1 MARPKNTRPKNN
13 LSAAAKARKL
23 ARSTSSA
30 AKTVT
35 DKIAK
40 GKSKPKDSLVPT
52 AFSKPTTSN
61 SSQPTATGNSVV
73 TVPGLPSNL
82 SLTPD
87 KVAGMMP
94 QFNVE
99 AYAITD
105 PLNPPEN
112 LPQVTEADFDKRMG
126 IYEGAQ
132 RALKLV
138 GAAFDTTGLKFT
150 AIGKQAKAFGSGIKA
165 ATEIERVK
173 GDYLDY
179 LSVTETTAQ
188 KNVAYSVAQYKTTS
202 DTNKAVHD
210 KSSLD
215 ERLNQASIAA
225 DSARATTRDKQSKLD
240 EFKKSLGEFTTTAKA
255 S

>member
-1 MARPKNTRPKNN
+1 MAKRPQNN
-13 LSAAAKARKL
+13 LSAAAQARKL

-40 GKSKPKDSLVPT
+40 GKSKPKDSLVPAT
-52 AFSKPTTSN
+52 PSKPTTSN
-61 SSQPTATGNSVV
+61 SSQPTATSNSAV
-73 TVPGLPSNL
+73 TVPGLPSSL

-94 QFNVE
+94 QFNPE
-99 AYAITD
+99 TYAITD
-105 PLNPPEN
+105 PLNPPET
-112 LPQVTEADFDKRMG
+112 LPQVTEAEFDKGMG

-150 AIGKQAKAFGSGIKA
+150 VIGKQAKAFGSGIKA
-165 ATEIERVK
+165 ATEIEKVK
-173 GDYLDY
+173 GDYFDY
-179 LSVTETTAQ
+179 LSQTETTAQ
-188 KNVAYSVAQYKTTS
+188 KNVAYGVTQYKTIS

-225 DSARATTRDKQSKLD
+225 DSARATTRDKQL
-240 EFKKSLGEFTTTAKA
+240 
-255 S
+255 

>member
-1 MARPKNTRPKNN
+1 MARPKNN
-13 LSAAAKARKL
+13 LSAASQARKL
-23 ARSTSSA
+23 ARSTKSA

-40 GKSKPKDSLVPT
+40 GKTKPKDNLVPT
-52 AFSKPTTSN
+52 TPSKPTASNLPTATSN
-61 SSQPTATGNSVV
+61 SAV
-73 TVPGLPSNL
+73 TVPGLPSSL

-87 KVAGMMP
+87 KIAGIMP

-105 PLNPPEN
+105 SLNPPEN
-112 LPQVTEADFDKRMG
+112 LPQVTEVGFDKRIG
-126 IYEGAQ
+126 IYQGTQ
-132 RALKLV
+132 RALKLE
-138 GAAFDTTGLKFT
+138 GAAFDTAGLKFT
-150 AIGKQAKAFGSGIKA
+150 VIGKQAKAFGLGIKA
-165 ATEIERVK
+165 ATEIEKVK

-179 LSVTETTAQ
+179 LSQTETTAQ
-188 KNVAYSVAQYKTTS
+188 KNVTYGVAQHKTIS
-202 DTNKAVHD
+202 DTSKAVHD

-225 DSARATTRDKQSKLD
+225 DTARATTRDKQNKLA
-240 EFKKSLGEFTTTAKA
+240 EFQKSLGEITVTAKA

>member
-1 MARPKNTRPKNN
+1 MASRPKNN
-13 LSAAAKARKL
+13 LSAAAQARKL
-23 ARSTSSA
+23 ARSTKSA

-40 GKSKPKDSLVPT
+40 GKSKPKDGLVPVT
-52 AFSKPTTSN
+52 PSKPTN
-61 SSQPTATGNSVV
+61 SSQPTATGNSAIA
-73 TVPGLPSNL
+73 VPGLPSSL
-82 SLTPD
+82 TLTPD

-105 PLNPPEN
+105 PLNPPET

-138 GAAFDTTGLKFT
+138 GASFDTTGLKFV

-165 ATEIERVK
+165 ATEIEKVK
-173 GDYLDY
+173 GDYFDY
-179 LSVTETTAQ
+179 LSQVETTAQ
-188 KNVAYSVAQYKTTS
+188 KNVAYGVAQYKTTS
-202 DTNKAVHD
+202 DTDKAVHD

-225 DSARATTRDKQSKLD
+225 DSARATTRDKQLKLD
-240 EFKKSLGEFTTTAKA
+240 EFKKSLGELTTTAKA

>member
-1 MARPKNTRPKNN
+1 MARRPKNN
-13 LSAAAKARKL
+13 LSAAAQARKL

-52 AFSKPTTSN
+52 APSKPTTN
-61 SSQPTATGNSVV
+61 NQPTANSNNAV
-73 TVPGLPSNL
+73 TVPGLPSSL

-87 KVAGMMP
+87 KLAGMMP

-112 LPQVTEADFDKRMG
+112 LPQVTEAEFDKRMG

-150 AIGKQAKAFGSGIKA
+150 VIGKQAKAFGSGIKA

-179 LSVTETTAQ
+179 LSQTETTAQ
-188 KNVAYSVAQYKTTS
+188 KNVTYAVAQHKTIS

-240 EFKKSLGEFTTTAKA
+240 EFKKSLGELTASAKA

>member
-1 MARPKNTRPKNN
+1 MATRPKNN
-13 LSAAAKARKL
+13 LSAASRARKL
-23 ARSTSSA
+23 ASSTKSA

-40 GKSKPKDSLVPT
+40 GKSKPKDGLVP
-52 AFSKPTTSN
+52 APATSN
-61 SSQPTATGNSVV
+61 SSQPTAASNSAI
-73 TVPGLPSNL
+73 TVPGLPSSL

-87 KVAGMMP
+87 KIAGMMP
-94 QFNVE
+94 EFNPQS
-99 AYAITD
+99 YAITD
-105 PLNPPEN
+105 PLNPPES

-126 IYEGAQ
+126 IYEGTQ

-138 GAAFDTTGLKFT
+138 GAAFDTTGLKFV

-165 ATEIERVK
+165 ATEIEKVK
-173 GDYLDY
+173 GDYVDY
-179 LSVTETTAQ
+179 LSQTEATTQ
-188 KNVAYSVAQYKTTS
+188 KNVAYGVAQYKTTS

-215 ERLNQASIAA
+215 ERLNQASTAA
-225 DSARATTRDKQSKLD
+225 DMARATTRDKQNKLA
-240 EFKKSLGEFTTTAKA
+240 EFQKSLGEITVTAKA